1 MCLAIPYGKETR
13 NESKL
18 WRELRTH
25 PLYLLGLG
33 AIIQLFFLAIF
44 WLTLNTG
51 LLHFSA
57 LIISANKVSIYSLLF
72 GVLSF
77 VFFAWTMSVYPQKM
91 RSGEIE
97 YPYFGAF
104 FFLASYNSILFYIA
118 SFTSIGLMTLAVL
131 IHFVL
136 MHFAFKPLWS
146 AYFWANKRDKPFA
159 HVVNFIFFSLI
170 LSQIIFIIVLWVTL

>member
-1 MCLAIPYGKETR
+1 MCLAIPYGKESR
-13 NESKL
+13 NESKI

-33 AIIQLFFLAIF
+33 AMIQLFLLATF

-51 LLHFSA
+51 LLYSSS
-57 LIISANKVSIYSLLF
+57 LIISANEITTYSLLF

-77 VFFAWTMSVYPQKM
+77 VFFALSMSIYPKKV

-104 FFLASYNSILFYIA
+104 FFLSTYNSILFYIA
-118 SFTSIGLMTLAVL
+118 SFTSIGLMVLAVL
-131 IHFVL
+131 IHFGL
-136 MHFAFKPLWS
+136 ISFAFKPLWR
-146 AYFWANKRDKPFA
+146 AYFWANKQGKPFA
-159 HVVNFIFFSLI
+159 RAVSFLFFSLI
-170 LSQIIFIIVLWVTL
+170 LSQIVFLIGLLVTF